1 MFRQARLQTA
11 QCYAYFRVQ
20 GRAARTR
27 WTMMKD
33 LASLEILTPR
43 LLLRPLQMQDF
54 DSWAAFMADP
64 EATRFLGGAQPRA
77 LAWRSFM
84 TMAGAWHLQGFSM
97 FSVIERSSQRWVGR
111 LGPWMPEGWPGTE
124 VGGASSVIVGD
135 AVTRS
140 RARRSQSIGP
150 SMNSAGARSSTRWI
164 QQIAPHRRSHASSGR
179 SLLGSGD
186 CPHRST
192 RPWRSGD
199 KAARPGVHGVQRL

>member
-1 MFRQARLQTA
+1 
-11 QCYAYFRVQ
+11 
-20 GRAARTR
+20 
-27 WTMMKD
+27 MMKD

-124 VGGASSVIVGD
+124 VGWGIIRDCWGRGYAIEGATVAIDWAFDELGWSEVIHAMDSTNRASGGRTQARGGVYWARATARTDRHGRGD
-135 AVTRS
+135 LGTKPRGLACTACSDYNATRLIEVPMSGRS
-140 RARRSQSIGP
+140 RA
-150 SMNSAGARSSTRWI
+150 
-164 QQIAPHRRSHASSGR
+164 
-179 SLLGSGD
+179 
-186 CPHRST
+186 T
-192 RPWRSGD
+192 RPGLFR
-199 KAARPGVHGVQRL
+199 